1 MKKQNYAIFLVLIM
15 ISLIATKVKA
25 DAFNP
30 NNIITDQEILDSS
43 SMSLEDIRNFLNDK
57 GGYIS
62 KNLFKDYSGKLM
74 TTAEI
79 IYNAAN
85 NFDCDDAK
93 DLSANPSVTEKQ
105 VKCRPVTINPKFL
118 MVLLQ
123 KEQSLI
129 TDTSPTQRQLDFA
142 CGYGCP
148 DGVACNNRWTGIGKQ
163 INSASLQFYDYV
175 KNPQNY
181 GYKAGNTYTF
191 RNSSGHADS
200 VVTIENNATAGL
212 YNYTPHVYNGNFN
225 FFNLWMKYFSRNY
238 PNGTLMQAKGEG
250 GVWMIQ
256 NGKKRPFLSRGA
268 LTSRFDTKK
277 IITVSK
283 SVLDSYPKGAGIK
296 FPQYSVVR
304 SPRGTIFLIVD
315 DKKRGFSDGEAF
327 RKVGIN
333 PEEVVS
339 ASWTDL
345 NAYEDGANITATSTY
360 PTGALLQDK
369 KTGGIYWVSDGTKAP
384 LWDAILLKTKFKYK
398 SITPVDSTKL
408 ASYTTVAPAIF
419 GDGELIKPNNSPA
432 VFVIDQGKRR
442 LITSGELF
450 EDMGYKWDNII
461 AVTPKIL
468 ALYEE
473 GLPLIAEPV
482 ITDPGTSATSTP
494 ATSTPAISTT
504 ATSTATMPA
513 TPVIPATTTDSTLQ
527 SEINSILNP

>member
-1 MKKQNYAIFLVLIM
+1 MKKQNYVIFLVLIAV
-15 ISLIATKVKA
+15 SLIVSKA
-25 DAFNP
+25 SAVTFNP
-30 NNIITDQEILDSS
+30 NNIITDEEILDSN

-62 KNLFKDYSGKLM
+62 KNMFKDYSGKLM

-85 NFDCDDAK
+85 NFDCDGVR
-93 DLSANPSVTEKQ
+93 DLSPNPTITEKR
-105 VKCRPVTINPKFL
+105 VKCKPVTINPKFL

-129 TDTSPTQRQLDFA
+129 TETNPTQRQLDWA

-148 DGVACNNRWTGIGKQ
+148 DGASCNNRWTGIGKQ

-181 GYKAGNTYTF
+181 GYKAGNTYTMS
-191 RNSSGHADS
+191 NTGKPPT

-238 PNGTLMQAKGEG
+238 PNGTLMQAKGEP
-250 GVWMIQ
+250 GVWIIQ

-268 LTSRFDTKK
+268 LTSRYDINKV
-277 IITVSK
+277 ITVGK
-283 SVLDSYPKGAGIK
+283 SILDSYPKGQGIK
-296 FPQYSVVR
+296 FPQYAVVR

-315 DKKRGFSDGEAF
+315 DKKRGFADGEAF

-333 PEEVVS
+333 PEEVVN
-339 ASWTDL
+339 ASWDDI
-345 NAYEDGANITATSTY
+345 NAYEDGAVITATSTY

-369 KTGGIYWVSDGTKAP
+369 KTGGIYWVVDGTKAP
-384 LWDAILLKTKFKYK
+384 LWDAVLLKTKFKNK
-398 SITPVDSTKL
+398 RITPVDPGKL
-408 ASYTTVAPAIF
+408 ASYPTVQPTIF

-432 VFVIDQGKRR
+432 VFVIDQNKRR

-450 EDMGYKWDNII
+450 ESMGYKWDNII

-468 ALYEE
+468 NLYEE
-473 GLPLIAEPV
+473 GLPLV
-482 ITDPGTSATSTP
+482 IETVVDTPETTSSSTP
-494 ATSTPAISTT
+494 ATDTPIVTTPTTSTSTPVAPVIST
-504 ATSTATMPA
+504 S
-513 TPVIPATTTDSTLQ
+513 TDSTLQ
-527 SEINSILNP
+527 NEIDSVLNP

>member
-15 ISLIATKVKA
+15 ISLLATKVKA
-25 DAFNP
+25 EAFNP
-30 NNIITDQEILDSS
+30 NNIITDEEILDSS

-62 KNLFKDYSGKLM
+62 KNMFKDYSGKMM

-85 NFDCDDAK
+85 NFDCDNAR
-93 DLSANPSVTEKQ
+93 DLSPNPSVAEKQ
-105 VKCRPVTINPKFL
+105 VKCKPVTINPKFL

-148 DGVACNNRWTGIGKQ
+148 DGVACNNRWVGIGKQ

-181 GYKAGNTYTF
+181 GFKAGNTYTIHNTG
-191 RNSSGHADS
+191 RPASI
-200 VVTIENNATAGL
+200 VTIENNATAGL
-212 YNYTPHVYNGNFN
+212 YNYTPHVYNGNYN

-238 PNGTLMQAKGEG
+238 PSGTLMQAKGEP
-250 GVWMIQ
+250 GVWLIQ

-268 LTSRFDTKK
+268 LTSRFDSKK
-277 IITVSK
+277 IITVGK
-283 SVLDSYPKGAGIK
+283 SILDSYPKGPGIK

-315 DKKRGFSDGEAF
+315 DKKRGFTDGEAF

-333 PEEVVS
+333 PEEVVN

-345 NAYEDGANITATSTY
+345 DAYEDGKNITATSTY

-369 KTGGIYWVSDGTKAP
+369 KTGGIYWVVDGTKAP
-384 LWDAILLKTKFKYK
+384 LWDAVLLKTKFRFK
-398 SITPVDSTKL
+398 SITPVDPAKL
-408 ASYTTVAPAIF
+408 ASYPTVEPTIF
-419 GDGELIKPNNSPA
+419 GDGELIKPSNSPA

-450 EDMGYKWDNII
+450 ESMGYKWNNVIS
-461 AVTPKIL
+461 VNPKIVN
-468 ALYEE
+468 LYEE
-473 GLPLIAEPV
+473 GLPLVIEPV
-482 ITDPGTSATSTP
+482 ITNPNASATSTP
-494 ATSTPAISTT
+494 ASSTPITAEV
-504 ATSTATMPA
+504 ATSTATSTSA
-513 TPVIPATTTDSTLQ
+513 TSTLQ